1 MMAQVKNALRWY
13 LLLLVPNIPSD
24 FYFLPKLIPQQ
35 SLVLIKPSPPQ
46 ARWAIFPSSPAILPF
61 LSFSHL
67 LNLPFLLSFYNN
79 ATENPY
85 SFQLTQTK
93 APPTI
98 CAPSPFQCR
107 LCQPP
112 HLDSVNPTLV
122 QLGTTEYLL
131 PNSVYSAPL
140 FANSISPPPFRLPLS
155 CSSLNFSQFYSQLRV
170 SSPFFSEPSFI
181 FLCFI
186 FPSICIFQ
194 SFIVSLRAVPHI
206 LSSAPASFEISH
218 CSYTISAPS
227 CQ

>member
-1 MMAQVKNALRWY
+1 MVEDYKNRSQVMMAQVKNALRWY
-13 LLLLVPNIPSD
+13 LLLLVPNILSD
-24 FYFLPKLIPQQ
+24 FYFLLKLIPQQ

-67 LNLPFLLSFYNN
+67 LNFSFLLSFYNYP
-79 ATENPY
+79 TENPY
-85 SFQLTQTK
+85 SFQLTQRK

-107 LCQPP
+107 LYQPP
-112 HLDSVNPTLV
+112 QLDSVNPTHV

-155 CSSLNFSQFYSQLRV
+155 CSSLNFSQIYSQLRV
-170 SSPFFSEPSFI
+170 SSLFSSEPSLI

-186 FPSICIFQ
+186 SSCICIF
-194 SFIVSLRAVPHI
+194 
-206 LSSAPASFEISH
+206 
-218 CSYTISAPS
+218 
-227 CQ
+227 

>member
-13 LLLLVPNIPSD
+13 LPLLVPNIPSD

-61 LSFSHL
+61 LSLSLF
-67 LNLPFLLSFYNN
+67 NFPFLLSFYNN
-79 ATENPY
+79 PTQYPY
-85 SFQLTQTK
+85 SFQPTQRK

-112 HLDSVNPTLV
+112 QLDSVNPTHV
-122 QLGTTEYLL
+122 QMGTTEYLL

-140 FANSISPPPFRLPLS
+140 FANSLSPPPFRLPLS
-155 CSSLNFSQFYSQLRV
+155 CSSLNFSLFYSQLRV
-170 SSPFFSEPSFI
+170 YFPSSSEPSLI

-186 FPSICIFQ
+186 AQYFFSSYFHIFVSSNHFLSPSEPSLIFFFFISSYICF
-194 SFIVSLRAVPHI
+194 F
-206 LSSAPASFEISH
+206 
-218 CSYTISAPS
+218 
-227 CQ
+227 

>member
-1 MMAQVKNALRWY
+1 MMAQAKNALRWY
-13 LLLLVPNIPSD
+13 LHLLVPNIPSD

-61 LSFSHL
+61 LSFSL
-67 LNLPFLLSFYNN
+67 FNLPFLLSFYNN
-79 ATENPY
+79 PTKNPS

-112 HLDSVNPTLV
+112 QLDSVNPTHV
-122 QLGTTEYLL
+122 QMGTTEHLL

-140 FANSISPPPFRLPLS
+140 FANSISPSPFRLPLS
-155 CSSLNFSQFYSQLRV
+155 CSSLNFSQIYSQLCV
-170 SSPFFSEPSFI
+170 SSLFSFEPSLI
-181 FLCFI
+181 FLFFI
-186 FPSICIFQ
+186 SSYICIF
-194 SFIVSLRAVPHI
+194 
-206 LSSAPASFEISH
+206 
-218 CSYTISAPS
+218 
-227 CQ
+227 